1 MNIINKHL
9 FMGLLLLILSPAVM
23 AAPEFVKDYTN
34 CSIKLLD
41 DDSVEVSFRANVV
54 DDSSEKTEDSD
65 DLYPLLS
72 FYLYTEDGDALSSSY
87 PAAISNLSINGN
99 GVVSPLPT
107 NEWVDSKTITGTA
120 FYNVSFVVP
129 SNVIYSLAAVRVGVT
144 IGLVVKSTAKDDGH
158 ALLRVVD
165 PKGVSFNP
173 LGNQCKDFEPSSPPD
188 ALKIPPKF
196 ILKSAI
202 WELKPIDLDTLLDSK
217 ARGLEVPLKHPEANR
232 LCISYRG
239 VGITSGHNYAINA
252 SSTNGLSADGQHF
265 KLIEKSSNNVINYKI
280 FLDGNGYQED
290 IVLPGQENWENWVE
304 LAPNRRHENEV
315 CWTPEITAYSTKT
328 TDKGSYSDTLNFTI
342 TPEA

>member
-23 AAPEFVKDYTN
+23 AAPEFVKDYAN

-54 DDSSEKTEDSD
+54 DDLSEKTEDSD
-65 DLYPLLS
+65 DLHPLLS
-72 FYLYTEDGDALSSSY
+72 FHLYDKDGDKLSSYY
-87 PAAISNLSINGN
+87 PATISNLSINGN
-99 GVVSPLPT
+99 GIVSPLPN
-107 NEWVDSKTITGTA
+107 NEWVLDSKTITGTA

-129 SNVIYSLAAVRVGVT
+129 SHIIRSLAAVRVGVT
-144 IGLVVKSTAKDDGH
+144 IGLLESIDDH
-158 ALLRVVD
+158 AQLLVVD

-173 LGNQCKDFEPSSPPD
+173 LGNQCKDFDPSSPPD

-196 ILKSAI
+196 ILKSAT
-202 WELKPIDLDTLLDSK
+202 WELKPIDLDTLLDRK
-217 ARGLEVPLKHPEANR
+217 ARGLEAPLKHPEANR

-239 VGITSGHNYAINA
+239 MGINDDGYVISVDN
-252 SSTNGLSADGQHF
+252 TNGLSADGQHF
-265 KLIEKSSNNVINYKI
+265 KLIEKSGNNVINYKI
-280 FLDGNGYQED
+280 FLDGNDYQED
-290 IVLPGQENWENWVE
+290 IVVLPEQGNWVE
-304 LAPNRRHENEV
+304 LARHKNEA
-315 CWTPEITAYSTKT
+315 CWSPRIEVYSTET

>member
-23 AAPEFVKDYTN
+23 AAPDSRERFVTGYTN

-41 DDSVEVSFRANVV
+41 DDSVVVSFRANLVGKPFEKDEYTRQSTLSLGLHYW
-54 DDSSEKTEDSD
+54 DDS
-65 DLYPLLS
+65 LFP
-72 FYLYTEDGDALSSSY
+72 YTSQD
-87 PAAISNLSINGN
+87 ISNLSIDGASSISPLNGPGGEWEFDFKPGTMFYDVSFIIPSDTIHRI
-99 GVVSPLPT
+99 GVV
-107 NEWVDSKTITGTA
+107 KI
-120 FYNVSFVVP
+120 
-129 SNVIYSLAAVRVGVT
+129 AAA
-144 IGLVVKSTAKDDGH
+144 IGLDEIYYDNGRKYQHTAIS
-158 ALLRVVD
+158 
-165 PKGVSFNP
+165 PKFVSFNSS
-173 LGNQCKDFEPSSPPD
+173 GECKNSDTPD

-196 ILKSAI
+196 ILKSAT
-202 WELKPIDLDTLLDSK
+202 WELKPIDLDTLLDRK
-217 ARGLEVPLKHPEANR
+217 ARGLEAPLKHPEANR

-239 VGITSGHNYAINA
+239 VGITSGHNYTINA

-265 KLIEKSSNNVINYKI
+265 QLIEKSSNNVINYKI

-290 IVLPGQENWENWVE
+290 ISLPEQENWGNWVE
-304 LAPNRRHENEV
+304 LAPNPNRQHENEV